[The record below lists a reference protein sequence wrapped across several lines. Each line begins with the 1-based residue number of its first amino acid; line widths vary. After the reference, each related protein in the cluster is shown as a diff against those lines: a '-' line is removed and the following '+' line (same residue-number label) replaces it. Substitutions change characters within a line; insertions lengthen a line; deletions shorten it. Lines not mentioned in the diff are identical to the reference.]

1 MKVRQN
7 ASLFFLGDGKMSSF
21 FRGIGSLLIG
31 ALLLVGCQSKENHIE
46 QKSTTTK
53 TEEKVQITKEEEKSI
68 QDVME
73 KFVRTTN
80 EKNLAEHMDLF
91 SKKMPSAEDLKT
103 QKEAAFQ
110 KGNKKIELEHIDMKA
125 SKAGYVVVETKE
137 KEIEGEITLQ
147 KKVQYALGK
156 EEDGWKIEEVRTIG
170 KK

>member
-1 MKVRQN
+1 MR
-7 ASLFFLGDGKMSSF
+7 AFFGGMGF
-21 FRGIGSLLIG
+21 LLIG
-31 ALLLVGCQSKENHIE
+31 ILLLVGCQSKENHEE
-46 QKSTTTK
+46 QQSTTIK
-53 TEEKVQITKEEEKSI
+53 TEEKVQITKEEEKLI

-80 EKNLAEHMDLF
+80 EKNLAEHMELF

>member
-1 MKVRQN
+1 MRRN
-7 ASLFFLGDGKMSSF
+7 ASLFFLGDGKMRAF
-21 FRGIGSLLIG
+21 FRGIGLFLIG
-31 ALLLVGCQSKENHIE
+31 VLLLVGCQSKENQIE
-46 QKSTTTK
+46 QKATTK
-53 TEEKVQITKEEEKSI
+53 AEGKVQITKEEEKSI
-68 QDVME
+68 QDVMD

-80 EKNLAEHMDLF
+80 EKNLAEHIELF

-110 KGNKKIELEHIDMKA
+110 KGNKKIELEHIDIKA

-137 KEIEGEITLQ
+137 KEIDGEITLQ

-156 EEDGWKIEEVRTIG
+156 EEDGWKIEEVRTIE

>member
-1 MKVRQN
+1 MRT
-7 ASLFFLGDGKMSSF
+7 F

-31 ALLLVGCQSKENHIE
+31 VLLLVGCQSKENYIE
-46 QKSTTTK
+46 QKSTTK
-53 TEEKVQITKEEEKSI
+53 KIEEKVQITKEEEKSI

-80 EKNLAEHMDLF
+80 ERNFAEHMELF
-91 SKKMPSAEDLKT
+91 SKKLPSAEDLKT

-125 SKAGYVVVETKE
+125 SKVGYVVVETKE
-137 KEIEGEITLQ
+137 KEIDGEVTLQ
-147 KKVQYALGK
+147 KNVQYALGK

>member
-1 MKVRQN
+1 MR
-7 ASLFFLGDGKMSSF
+7 AFFM
-21 FRGIGSLLIG
+21 GIGSLLIG
-31 ALLLVGCQSKENHIE
+31 VLLLVGCQSKEGHIE

-53 TEEKVQITKEEEKSI
+53 TEEKVQITKEEEKLI

-73 KFVRTTN
+73 KFVLTTN
-80 EKNLAEHMDLF
+80 EKNLAEHMELF

-125 SKAGYVVVETKE
+125 SKAGYVIVETKE
-137 KEIEGEITLQ
+137 KEIDGEVTLQ

-156 EEDGWKIEEVRTIG
+156 EEGGWKIEEIRTIG